1 MRNISVI
8 SILLGP
14 VTQMLIGLVHVY
26 RLVLSPILGV
36 NCRFQPSC
44 SAYTLEALQRH
55 GAIRG
60 GWLALCRILKCHPWG
75 GSGYDPVP
83 RQLKIRQKTDKPEQS

>member
-8 SILLGP
+8 SILLWP
-14 VTQMLIGLVHVY
+14 VTKMLIGLVHVY

-55 GAIRG
+55 GAIQG

>member
-8 SILLGP
+8 SILLWP
-14 VTQMLIGLVHVY
+14 VTKMLIGLVHVY

>member
-8 SILLGP
+8 SILLWP
-14 VTQMLIGLVHVY
+14 VTQMLMGLVHVY

>member
-8 SILLGP
+8 SILLWP